1 MDVLKNLK
9 EIGELIRKYNNMEA
23 VFQIIDVQQEIL
35 NMQNEIFQ
43 IRKENE
49 ELKSIKDIEN
59 RIIRHKGDT
68 YITLKDDSN
77 NILYCSRCWDK
88 ERKLVQLYEQYGQYV
103 CKDKDCKNVGDFNKE
118 SGNYEDNAD
127 EFITW

>member
-9 EIGELIRKYNNMEA
+9 EIGELIKKYNNIEA
-23 VFQIIDVQQEIL
+23 VFQIIDIQQEIL
-35 NMQNEIFQ
+35 NMQNEMFQ

-59 RIIRHKGDT
+59 KIVRHKGYT

-88 ERKLVQLYEQYGQYV
+88 ERKLVQLYEQYRQYA
-103 CKDKDCKNVGDFNKE
+103 CKDKNCQNIGDLNKD
-118 SGNYEDNAD
+118 SVNYKSNED